1 MKTTILVFLILCVSL
16 TVYAQQVKLNINVT
30 KIEPNKGTVVVNIY
44 NKKEDF
50 LKTVLITKTLKA
62 DHSSLAFV
70 INLPKK
76 GIYAV
81 TVFQDLDDNKK
92 LKHDWFGIPQEP
104 VGYGNNFRPSAKP
117 QFNECAITVDSDHIT
132 QTITIY

>member
-1 MKTTILVFLILCVSL
+1 MKTTILVFLTLCVSL

-30 KIEPNKGTVVVNIY
+30 KIEPNKGTVVLNIY

-62 DHSSLAFV
+62 DHSGLAFV

-81 TVFQDLDDNKK
+81 TIFQDLDDNKK
-92 LKHDWFGIPQEP
+92 LKHNWLGIPQEP
-104 VGYGNNFRPSAKP
+104 VGYGNNFKPSTKP
-117 QFNECAITVDSDHIT
+117 KFNECAITVDRDNLT
-132 QTITIY
+132 QTITLY